1 MTWSW
6 QYEDADGAAVAGPE
20 ETFSSQADA
29 ESWLGQTWRDLV
41 NAGAATASLFEDDR
55 VEYKMSLAPAGQ

>member
-6 QYEDADGAAVAGPE
+6 QYEDADGAAVNGPE

-29 ESWLGQTWRDLV
+29 ESWLGQTWRELV
-41 NAGAATASLFEDDR
+41 NSGAASASLLEDDR

>member
-6 QYEDADGAAVAGPE
+6 QYEDADGAAVDGPE

-29 ESWLGQTWRDLV
+29 ESWLGQTWRELV
-41 NAGAATASLFEDDR
+41 DSGAASASLLEDDR

>member
-6 QYEDADGAAVAGPE
+6 QYEDADGAAVNGPE

-29 ESWLGQTWRDLV
+29 ESWLGQTWRELI
-41 NAGAATASLFEDDR
+41 NSGAASASLLEDDR

>member
-6 QYEDADGAAVAGPE
+6 QYEDADGATVAGPE

-41 NAGAATASLFEDDR
+41 NSGAASASLLEDDR